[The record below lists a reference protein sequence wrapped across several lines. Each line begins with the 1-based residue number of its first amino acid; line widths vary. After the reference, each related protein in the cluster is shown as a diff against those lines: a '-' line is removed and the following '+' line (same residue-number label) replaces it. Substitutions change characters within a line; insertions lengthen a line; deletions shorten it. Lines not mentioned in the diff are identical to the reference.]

1 MTAPLSIIFIVEPP
15 HYQYMACYLVA
26 SIRRYLKSPVE
37 LLGYCPSDKI
47 GKIEPAVVETLRRM
61 RVEIRAFD
69 ASGRFDPAYPH
80 GNKILACLE
89 PRDSAFSAFMD
100 SDILL
105 VKDNDFSGLYAPG
118 HISASVAA
126 SMRWAPA
133 DLWQKVYGTL
143 GMPLP
148 QERVHL
154 MRTPRRK
161 VLPYFSSGFVCFPE
175 TEACAGGKTFAQIWM
190 ETAKIIDE
198 IPDLEHKRPYLDQI
212 SLPVAMYRAGLKWRQ
227 IPENQHFIMGGILR
241 GQPLP
246 SDQDVRVVHYRK
258 WDVLKEAGISEVGYA
273 ALYSQVGARGV
284 KWVPNKPLPKGISP
298 L

>member
-15 HYQYMACYLVA
+15 RYQYMACYLVA
-26 SIRRYLKSPVE
+26 SIRQYLKSPVE
-37 LLGYCPSDKI
+37 LIGYCPINKI
-47 GKIEPAVVETLRRM
+47 GEIEPSVVETLRRM

-69 ASGRFDPAYPH
+69 TRGEFEPAYPH

-105 VKDNDFSGLYAPG
+105 IKENDFSDLCAPN
-118 HISASVAA
+118 HISTSVAA

-133 DLWQKVYGTL
+133 DLWQKVYGAL
-143 GMPLP
+143 DMPLP

-154 MRTPRRK
+154 MRTPRRE

-175 TEACAGGKTFAQIWM
+175 IETYAGGKTFAQIWM
-190 ETAKIIDE
+190 DTAQMIDK
-198 IPDLEHKRPYLDQI
+198 IPDLEHKRSYLDQI
-212 SLPVAMYRAGLKWRQ
+212 SLPVAMYRAGMKWRQ
-227 IPENQHFIMGGILR
+227 IRENQHFIMGGILR

-246 SDQDVRVVHYRK
+246 SDQDVRIVHYRK
-258 WDVLKEAGISEVGYA
+258 WDVLKEAGIAEVGYR
-273 ALYSQVGARGV
+273 ALHSQVGARGV
-284 KWVPNKPLPKGISP
+284 KWVPNKPLPKGIPP